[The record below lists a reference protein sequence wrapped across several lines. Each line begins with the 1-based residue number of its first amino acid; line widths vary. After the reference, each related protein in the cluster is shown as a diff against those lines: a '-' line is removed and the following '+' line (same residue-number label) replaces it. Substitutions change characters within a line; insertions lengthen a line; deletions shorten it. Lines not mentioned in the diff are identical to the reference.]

1 VSGVERYIWNETLER
16 YLSLAGAGTGLV
28 PAVLASD
35 HAAAVETLSRRV
47 AELEGAVTAHVADL
61 EKVAAIFREAGMTE
75 SADETDAAVAELRA
89 ALKGQ
94 G

>member
-1 VSGVERYIWNETLER
+1 VSGVPR
-16 YLSLAGAGTGLV
+16 YLCIRPDAMQPMSAGDWV
-28 PAVLASD
+28 Q
-35 HAAAVETLSRRV
+35 HHQYETLSRRV
-47 AELEGAVTAHVADL
+47 AQLEGAVTTHVADL

>member
-1 VSGVERYIWNETLER
+1 VSGVERYTMQPQTLMGD
-16 YLSLAGAGTGLV
+16 AWQDLV
-28 PAVLASD
+28 AEEGGEYVRATD
-35 HAAAVETLSRRV
+35 YDQLSRRV